1 MTTTLHWLDFIAIGL
16 YFVVLLWI
24 GIRVVRREHGEGES
38 ESFLAA
44 DRNMGLVQTTASTA
58 ATDLGGGFSIAMGG
72 LGFTLGVSGS
82 WLIAISGLS
91 VVMVSFLLVPKVK
104 RWADRMRGLTTG
116 DLFEARFDRRTG
128 TLAAL
133 VIGIAWFT
141 FVGGQVVAGAKLLQ
155 VTMAINLT
163 LAVILSGAVI
173 LAYTAMGGLKAVI
186 YTDVFQMIVLLIGI
200 VFVAVPIG
208 LYHVGGWSGIVE
220 HFSANPDTISMV
232 QWDAIGWQKILG
244 WFFAIF
250 PVWFISI
257 AAMQR
262 IVAARD
268 VRTARLAF
276 FMTGVPIEWPL
287 FAIGS
292 TLVGVIARM
301 LLPDIPDPELA
312 TPMVIMH
319 LLPVG
324 VAGFVIAAYIAAVM
338 STADSVLMGPVAILT
353 NDIYRKYLRPDADE
367 KALVSFARAATLI
380 IGTLGIA
387 LAYLVPNVLDLML
400 YAYTFGA
407 AGLFFPMLGLLF
419 WKGTTASGAFWSMI
433 CGGGSAIVWA
443 LLQDWQWLATF
454 DWHPAWAQFDQAYG
468 IEPSYAGW
476 VIGLPVLVIVSLL
489 TEHSSDENIE
499 VFEK

>member
-1 MTTTLHWLDFIAIGL
+1 MTTLHGLDVLAVGL
-16 YFVVLLWI
+16 YFAVLVWI

-44 DRNMGLVQTTASTA
+44 DRSMNLVQTTTSTA

-91 VVMVSFLLVPKVK
+91 VVMVSFLMVPKVK
-104 RWADRMRGLTTG
+104 RWADRMNGLTTG

-128 TLAAL
+128 LVAAL

-141 FVGGQVVAGAKLLQ
+141 FVGGQIIAGAKLLQ
-155 VTMAINLT
+155 ATMAIDLT
-163 LAVILSGAVI
+163 IAVVASGAVI

-186 YTDVFQMIVLLIGI
+186 YTDVFQMFVLLVGI
-200 VFVAVPIG
+200 VCIAVPIG
-208 LYHVGGWSGIVE
+208 LYEVGGWSGIVE
-220 HFSANPDTISMV
+220 HFSSDPETASMV
-232 QWDAIGWQKILG
+232 RWDALEWPTIVG

-262 IVAARD
+262 IIAARD
-268 VRTARLAF
+268 EKTARRAF
-276 FMTGVPIEWPL
+276 FLTGVPIEWPL

-301 LLPDIPDPELA
+301 LIPDIADPELA
-312 TPMVIMH
+312 TPMLILE

-324 VAGFVIAAYIAAVM
+324 IAGIVIAAYIAAVM
-338 STADSVLMGPVAILT
+338 STADSVLMGPVAIFT
-353 NDIYRKYLRPDADE
+353 NDIYRKHLRPDASE
-367 KALVSFARAATLI
+367 QTLVRVARIATLVL
-380 IGTLGIA
+380 GVLGIA

-419 WKGTTASGAFWSMI
+419 WPRATAKGAFWSMLG
-433 CGGGSAIVWA
+433 GGGSAVAWA
-443 LLQDWQWLATF
+443 LAGEPF
-454 DWHPAWAQFDQAYG
+454 GVQA
-468 IEPSYAGW
+468 SYAGW
-476 VIGLPVLVIVSLL
+476 VIGLPLLVVVSLL
-489 TEHSSDENIE
+489 TEHSADENPG
-499 VFEK
+499 VFEKS